1 MNMICKANPL
11 LEIPTKEDHVLVG
24 PNRLS
29 QFIRH
34 EKQGFDYSLIKRDG
48 KIAWYEAR
56 YLNGSEL
63 VGYVVIKI
71 RTKKE
76 TKLPNGEITPF
87 REVFPSPS
95 EFGKRGWFYMSPN
108 RSASESHYRE
118 LVLEA
123 TKKIEVAA
131 CV

>member
-11 LEIPTKEDHVLVG
+11 LEIPTKEDQVLIG
-24 PNRLS
+24 PNRLP
-29 QFIRH
+29 QFIRNK
-34 EKQGFDYSLIKRDG
+34 KQGFDYSLVMRDG
-48 KIAWYEAR
+48 RIAWYEAR
-56 YLNGSEL
+56 YLKGSEL
-63 VGYVVIKI
+63 VGYIVIKI
-71 RTKKE
+71 RTKKAS
-76 TKLPNGEITPF
+76 KLPSGYTAAC

-123 TKKIEVAA
+123 TKKMEVAA
-131 CV
+131 